1 MYRTNDLCQ
10 INNTLPF
17 PHMTDE
23 IHNVV
28 GDELADDEI
37 DELDIPDD
45 KIGVVTH
52 RIDPNDPYS
61 QITTYQQ
68 TNDNTFQ
75 NIKVNTET
83 SSIKEM
89 CELATQIA
97 RLKRIGKEQVTCEL
111 IQNTAEFKNFY
122 KAYPIITRLIVD
134 DDLYHPEGFKK
145 YLKNLSKQKKVSPAG
160 VEYWYK
166 DHIEY
171 AESQIDY
178 IKAIYHA
185 NGKRTDSREVAA
197 YIHKMR
203 KEYQRVAADIDKT
216 VKDLQRPSR
225 TLFPTLEGCRRE
237 IAEQIAFIK
246 KNKESYPSLIPPTSN
261 SKLPAK

>member
-1 MYRTNDLCQ
+1 MADVL
-10 INNTLPF
+10 NT
-17 PHMTDE
+17 
-23 IHNVV
+23 VV
-28 GDELADDEI
+28 GDELTEKEI
-37 DELDIPDD
+37 NELNIPDD

-83 SSIKEM
+83 STVQDM
-89 CELATQIA
+89 CNLATQIA
-97 RLKRIGKEQVTCEL
+97 RLRAINKEQVSGDL
-111 IQNTAEFKNFY
+111 IAQIEEFKGFY
-122 KAYPIITRLIVD
+122 KAYPIITRLIAD
-134 DDLYHPEGFKK
+134 SGLYHPEGFKK
-145 YLKNLSKQKKVSPAG
+145 YLKNLAKQKRISATG

-178 IKAIYHA
+178 IKEVYRA
-185 NGKRTDSREVAA
+185 NGKRTDSKEVAA

-203 KEYQRVAADIDKT
+203 KEYLKIAREIDATAKE
-216 VKDLQRPSR
+216 LQRPSR
-225 TLFPTLEGCRRE
+225 TAFPSLEGCQRD
-237 IAEQIAFIK
+237 IVDQLAFIK
-246 KNKESYPSLIPPTSN
+246 KNRESYPSLMKPLT
-261 SKLPAK
+261 